1 MSKGILKLKIKEL
14 TTEILSSYM
23 ETLSRIF
30 NSDGE
35 LMSTEAQ
42 NILSNPDDKK
52 IYLEALEDL
61 KKRRSNGEEMPEKKI
76 TLSSGDE
83 ITLTTY

>member
-1 MSKGILKLKIKEL
+1 MGKGILKLKIKEL
-14 TTEILSSYM
+14 ATEILSSYM

-42 NILSNPDDKK
+42 NILANPDDKK